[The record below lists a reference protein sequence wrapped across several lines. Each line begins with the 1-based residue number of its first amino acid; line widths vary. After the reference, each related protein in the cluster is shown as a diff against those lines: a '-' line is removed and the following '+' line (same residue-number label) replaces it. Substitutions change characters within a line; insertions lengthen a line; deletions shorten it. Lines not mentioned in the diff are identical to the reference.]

1 MASKYDQLTK
11 LKDLLDAGTLTQEE
25 FDAAKKRILDTE
37 DSTNISPM
45 PPIPN
50 DNKAPVSLS
59 KYASKKWILWGI
71 GGVLAIIIMLIV
83 VCNKR
88 DVSQINTNGNQDW
101 DAAKAESDAQF
112 EEALAMAADM
122 NEDDGLSI
130 GNPWRKEYFRN
141 EWGEEITDSP
151 FIYTVLDGTGWK
163 IQIDFIPPT
172 QEWRWG
178 MFRFY
183 LLDNDYRKTSSY
195 GPINILVRG
204 SDGETRVIDVA
215 ETRDGITYV
224 IEPSAITL
232 LSHYLDQE
240 TFDIRMEFDKYNERH
255 ATQARWEASPGSYGE
270 AINKLLNI

>member
-1 MASKYDQLTK
+1 METKYEQLSQ
-11 LKDLLDAGTLTQEE
+11 LKTLLDSGALTQEE
-25 FDAAKKRILDTE
+25 FDAAKKRILNTE
-37 DSTNISPM
+37 ESANTSQM
-45 PPIPN
+45 PTVPN
-50 DNKAPVSLS
+50 DNKIPAPLS
-59 KYASKKWILWGI
+59 KSVSKKWTLWGA
-71 GGVLAIIIMLIV
+71 GGVLAIIILLIV
-83 VCNKR
+83 VCNNN
-88 DVSQINTNGNQDW
+88 DATQINTNEAQGLE
-101 DAAKAESDAQF
+101 AAKTESDAQF

-122 NEDDGLSI
+122 NEDEGLTI
-130 GNPWRKEYFRN
+130 GNPWRKDYFHN

-151 FIYTVLDGTGWK
+151 FIYTILDGTGWK

-195 GPINILVRG
+195 DPVNILVRG
-204 SDGETRVIDVA
+204 SDGETRVIDVT

-255 ATQARWEASPGSYGE
+255 ATQARWESSPGSYQE
-270 AINKLLNI
+270 AITKLL